1 MNELSN
7 KVVEL
12 FNSGN
17 YSRNDKFMAMYDVIR
32 AMTQTTGAVSVI
44 AYDDMLLPDNESK
57 FRREIPRYVWEEL
70 KQRAQLLHDAGQ
82 YQTQYERDHLRSI
95 INNQPPF
102 GYKVAP
108 NPLFEQ
114 WVADNP
120 EEAIVDAF
128 VKFKELH
135 PELNP
140 KVAKKAFGERI
151 VRIFVK

>member
-7 KVVEL
+7 KVIEL
-12 FNSGN
+12 FNNSN
-17 YSRNDKFMAMYDVIR
+17 YSRNDKFMAMNDVIR
-32 AMTQTTGAVSVI
+32 FMKQTTGAVAITV
-44 AYDDMLLPDNESK
+44 YDEMLLPDNEK
-57 FRREIPRYVWEEL
+57 NFRREIPRYVWEEL

-82 YQTQYERDHLRSI
+82 YQTQFERDHLRSI

-108 NPLFEQ
+108 NTLFEH

-120 EEAIVDAF
+120 EAQLVDAF

-151 VRIFVK
+151 VRIFLK